1 MIPPETQYVQAPDG
15 IPIAYQVTGGGDA
28 DLVFM
33 QGAVAHLD
41 LQWEDPRLTRLFERL
56 SAFSRLIRFDR
67 RGMGMS
73 GVLARLPTFEEQVED
88 FGTVMDAVGSERA
101 ALFGTIDAGTF
112 ALAFAAAHPERT
124 RAVVAFET
132 APRWTPSE
140 TDDYGVDPEVLSRF
154 AEATQAMDLDG
165 QLSIV
170 APSRMED
177 PAFRS
182 WFRRDTRS
190 AQSGVPIQGLMMMM
204 MTFDIRDRLAEID
217 LPVLVLNRAEHSIL
231 PPRNAR
237 ALAAALPNAR
247 LVELPGKDTAIF
259 SSDVDAVADE
269 IQEFLTGK
277 RPPPGQERVLAA
289 VLFTDIV
296 GSTDTAARMGDRD
309 WRDLLERHH
318 RILRVSIQRLGGREV
333 HTAGD
338 GFLATFDSP
347 RRAIECALA
356 AEEAV
361 RAIGVEIRAG
371 VHTGEIEL
379 SQGDVQGIAV
389 HIGARISALAGAGEV
404 FVSSTVKDLV
414 AGSGIQFED
423 RGAHQLKG
431 VPGEWRVFAVSTPRV
446 RGGQPP

>member
-1 MIPPETQYVQAPDG
+1 MIQPETQYAHAPDG
-15 IPIAYQVTGGGDA
+15 KLIAYQVTGGGEV

-73 GVLARLPTFEEQVED
+73 GVLERLPTFEEQVQD
-88 FGTVMDAVGSERA
+88 FGTVMDAVGSEHA

-132 APRWTPSE
+132 APRWTQSE
-140 TDDYGVDPEVLSRF
+140 TDDYGVDAEVLSRF

-170 APSRMED
+170 APSRMGD

-182 WFRRDTRS
+182 WFRRYTRS

-204 MTFDIRDRLAEID
+204 MTYDIRDRLGAID
-217 LPVLVLNRAEHSIL
+217 RPVLVLNRADHAIL
-231 PPRNAR
+231 PIQNAR

-277 RPPPGQERVLAA
+277 RPPPRQDRVLAT

-296 GSTDTAARMGDRD
+296 GSTDSAARMGDRD

-318 RILRVSIQRLGGREV
+318 RILRASIHRLGGQEV

-356 AEEAV
+356 AGEGV

-389 HIGARISALAGAGEV
+389 HIGARISALAGGGEV

-431 VPGEWRVFAVSTPRV
+431 VPGEWRVFAVSTPGV
-446 RGGQPP
+446 RGGQSP

>member
-1 MIPPETQYVQAPDG
+1 MIRPETQYVQAPDG
-15 IPIAYQVTGGGDA
+15 MPIAYQVTGGGDV

-73 GVLARLPTFEEQVED
+73 GVLERLPTFEEQVGD
-88 FGTVMDAVGSERA
+88 FGTVMDAVGSARA

-112 ALAFAAAHPERT
+112 ALAFAAAHPERVQ
-124 RAVVAFET
+124 AVVAFET
-132 APRWTPSE
+132 APRWTSSDQ
-140 TDDYGVDPEVLSRF
+140 DDYGVDAEVLSRF
-154 AEATQAMDLDG
+154 AAATQAMDLDG

-177 PAFRS
+177 PSFRS
-182 WFRRDTRS
+182 WFRRYTRS

-204 MTFDIRDRLAEID
+204 MTFDIRDRLPTID
-217 LPVLVLNRAEHSIL
+217 VPVLVLNRAEHSIL

-247 LVELPGKDTAIF
+247 LVELPGRDTAIF

-277 RPPPGQERVLAA
+277 RPPPRQDRVLAT

-309 WRDLLERHH
+309 WGELLERHN
-318 RILRVSIQRLGGREV
+318 RIMRESIQRFGGHEV

-347 RRAIECALA
+347 RRAIECAVGA
-356 AEEAV
+356 GEAV

-379 SQGDVQGIAV
+379 SQGDIQGIAV
-389 HIGARISALAGAGEV
+389 HIGARVSALAGPGEV

-414 AGSGIQFED
+414 AGSGIPFED

-431 VPGEWRVFAVSTPRV
+431 VPGEWRVFAVSRPGVT
-446 RGGQPP
+446 GG

>member
-1 MIPPETQYVQAPDG
+1 MIQPETQYAKAPDG
-15 IPIAYQVTGGGDA
+15 TPIAYQVTGGGDV

-73 GVLARLPTFEEQVED
+73 GVLERLPTFEEQVED

-124 RAVVAFET
+124 RAVVAFEV
-132 APRWTPSE
+132 APRWTPSD
-140 TDDYGVDPEVLSRF
+140 TDDYGVDAEVLSRF

-170 APSRMED
+170 APSRMAD

-182 WFRRDTRS
+182 WFRRYTRS

-204 MTFDIRDRLAEID
+204 MTYDIRDRLGAID
-217 LPVLVLNRAEHSIL
+217 RPVLVLNRADHAIL
-231 PPRNAR
+231 PVRNAR

-247 LVELPGKDTAIF
+247 LVELAGKDTAIF

-277 RPPPGQERVLAA
+277 RPPPRQDRVLAT

-318 RILRVSIQRLGGREV
+318 RVLRASIHRLGGREV

-356 AEEAV
+356 AGEAV
-361 RAIGVEIRAG
+361 RTIGVEIRAG

-404 FVSSTVKDLV
+404 LVSSTVKDLV
-414 AGSGIQFED
+414 AGSGIEFED

-431 VPGEWRVFAVSTPRV
+431 VPGDWRVFAVAAPRPT
-446 RGGQPP
+446 GGQAQ